1 MRTTRV
7 MCAAFLI
14 SAMFGG
20 SLNGSSVTED
30 TVDISVAVF
39 KHLMAGATNFKV
51 FCLVVDSVD
60 PSDDLLARFGQ
71 VSGGQRILPNSNCT
85 AGEEAERDGV
95 KERESQTRAMV
106 LAILTDSLVWK
117 DAETVEIAGGYYRSA
132 RNAAK
137 YIFTVKKRGVEW
149 VVASEQLEWIA

>member
-1 MRTTRV
+1 
-7 MCAAFLI
+7 
-14 SAMFGG
+14 
-20 SLNGSSVTED
+20 
-30 TVDISVAVF
+30 
-39 KHLMAGATNFKV
+39 
-51 FCLVVDSVD
+51 
-60 PSDDLLARFGQ
+60 
-71 VSGGQRILPNSNCT
+71 
-85 AGEEAERDGV
+85 
-95 KERESQTRAMV
+95 MV